1 MYLAGSLS
9 AGTPCVNGGGPAGR
23 IDRAER
29 PRYGKDPMAHSAH
42 RKESAMTPDQIFGE
56 LEGLVSRLGIEVRD
70 AVLEEDAGGGLCLLN
85 GKRVMILDQR
95 LNRDRKN
102 GLLLEALKN
111 MNLEAVYIKPYIR
124 QLIENAR

>member
-1 MYLAGSLS
+1 
-9 AGTPCVNGGGPAGR
+9 
-23 IDRAER
+23 
-29 PRYGKDPMAHSAH
+29 
-42 RKESAMTPDQIFGE
+42 MTPDQIFGE